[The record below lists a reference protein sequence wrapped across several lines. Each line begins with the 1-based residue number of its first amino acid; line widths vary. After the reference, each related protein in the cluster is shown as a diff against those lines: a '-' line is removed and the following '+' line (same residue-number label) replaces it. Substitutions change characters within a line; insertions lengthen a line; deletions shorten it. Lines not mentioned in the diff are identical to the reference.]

1 MKASII
7 IPAYNE
13 AESIATCVKAALAQD
28 YQDKEVIVI
37 DNASKDATGD
47 IARSLGVKVLREEK
61 KGTMAACECGRRAAT
76 GDVIVRLDADCEPDP
91 TWLSRGMVYFQ
102 NSRVVGLTGP
112 YHYFDANFWYRSSFF
127 LVQAFYKVVNTLLRW
142 TRLGGIM
149 VGGNSFMRA
158 SSLNQIGGFDTS
170 IEFYG
175 DDTDVAKRLAR
186 LGLVVFD
193 IRLAIKSS
201 ARRFARQGVAKTGWL
216 YTAYFFKVILSGG
229 KKQK

>member
-13 AESIATCVKAALAQD
+13 AETIAKCVKAALAQD
-28 YQDKEVIVI
+28 YPDKEVIVI
-37 DNASKDATGD
+37 DNASKDATSE

-91 TWLSRGMVYFQ
+91 TWLTRGMKYFEDP
-102 NSRVVGLTGP
+102 RVTGLTGP
-112 YHYFDANFWYRSSFF
+112 YNYFDATYFYRKSFF
-127 LVQAFYKVVNTLLRW
+127 LVQAFYKFVNYLLRW
-142 TRLGGIM
+142 TRMGGIM

-158 SSLNQIGGFDTS
+158 STLDKIGGFDTS

-193 IRLAIKSS
+193 IRLSIKSS
-201 ARRFARQGVAKTGWL
+201 ARRFVREGLAKTGWL
-216 YTAYFFKVILSGG
+216 YTAYFFKVIFSGG